1 MGRTEAPEEKM
12 DEHPNATLARKMAES
27 LNSGDTSG
35 LADMIADDIEW
46 HEIGRAEPIIGK
58 EALAARFGMGSGTP
72 PPYEITGELHDVVA
86 NDDHTV
92 ALASAHATKDGRTFD
107 YRVAEIYH
115 IKDGKITARWAFS
128 DDTKAINDFFGGA

>member
-1 MGRTEAPEEKM
+1 MN
-12 DEHPNATLARKMAES
+12 EHPNAALVRSM
-27 LNSGDTSG
+27 LDRMNSGDP
-35 LADMIADDIEW
+35 AEMANMVADDIEW

-58 EALAARFGMGSGTP
+58 EALAARFGMGGGTP
-72 PPYEITGELHDVVA
+72 PPYEITGELHDVIA

-128 DDTKAINDFFGGA
+128 DDTQAINNFFQGA